1 MVLVR
6 YQRDTFMM
14 LGNPSAVFVHKCG
27 INPNTIKAGDQKKKP
42 MQGEEA
48 ATNSN
53 NNDNDSNDLSSI
65 FPDDNNDEFSQRAE
79 SHKYISKLEKRVQL
93 VRERQSRQGVTLEE
107 KRKIENF
114 SGKEMS
120 KDNGANTDDLQQMTE
135 DVVSRQPFRN
145 EEEEE
150 NSLEEQ
156 EVTMDSL
163 GYKKGLTKRFYN
175 VETGELELGRSSN
188 RSWWSRCFF
197 CL

>member
-1 MVLVR
+1 L
-6 YQRDTFMM
+6 YS
-14 LGNPSAVFVHKCG
+14 NNK
-27 INPNTIKAGDQKKKP
+27 GDPKKKP
-42 MQGEEA
+42 MQEGEEA
-48 ATNSN
+48 TTNSN
-53 NNDNDSNDLSSI
+53 NISDSSSI
-65 FPDDNNDEFSQRAE
+65 FPEDNNDEFTQRAE

-145 EEEEE
+145 GEEEEE

-175 VETGELELGRSSN
+175 VETGELELGRSSD